1 VILHSASATFAGNIP
16 GILENNPVSLKL
28 YFLRHGQTAYSRDN
42 AFCGAGLN
50 PELTAD
56 GVAMAQAFGK
66 AYQALPWR
74 AVYASSLRRTIA
86 TAEPLCA
93 AIGAK
98 MELRDDLME
107 IRYGQWEGKSIEEV
121 NKEFHDDYIRWSA
134 DPAWNAPTGGEP
146 AVVIARRALQVVEEI
161 KQKYSDGNVLV
172 VSHKATIRIMISSL
186 LGIDVGRFRYRLA
199 CPVGSVSL
207 IEFTP
212 EGPLLHSLADR
223 AHLDAHLRSSRG
235 T

>member
-1 VILHSASATFAGNIP
+1 M
-16 GILENNPVSLKL
+16 SLKL
-28 YFLRHGQTAYSRDN
+28 FLLRHGQTAFSRDN

-50 PELTAD
+50 PELTTD
-56 GVAMAQAFGK
+56 GQAMAECFGK
-66 AYQALPWR
+66 AYQSTPWA
-74 AVYASSLRRTIA
+74 AVYASPLKRTIA
-86 TAEPLCA
+86 TAKPLCD

-98 MELRDDLME
+98 MELREDLME
-107 IRYGQWEGKSIEEV
+107 IRYGKWEGKSIPEV
-121 NKEFHDDYIRWSA
+121 TKEFHDDYIRWSA
-134 DPAWNAPTGGEP
+134 DPAWNGPTEGEQ

-161 KQKYSDGNVLV
+161 KQKFTTGNVLI
-172 VSHKATIRIMISSL
+172 VSHKATIRIILSSL

-207 IEFTP
+207 VEFTH